1 MKRLISNSEM
11 SDSLHRARD
20 RGDDGNKDLLVQER
34 ENINALVKKIARE
47 DASAEAVKGASR
59 RLLDAM
65 ALRYLRNR
73 EIFMK
78 TFPDGIDN
86 IDPDPVSIW
95 AAIMISPRDEDPVS
109 ES

>member
-1 MKRLISNSEM
+1 MKQLRSNSEM

-34 ENINALVKKIARE
+34 ENVNALVKKIARE
-47 DASAEAVKGASR
+47 DASTETVKGAR
-59 RLLDAM
+59 RKLLDAM

-95 AAIMISPRDEDPVS
+95 ATIMISPRDEDPVS
-109 ES
+109 DS